1 VRVAT
6 ICDIFDA
13 LTTRRSYKGAINSFP
28 ALRLMQ
34 EEMAADLDPEYFRQF
49 ISMMSGEE
57 TEEG

>member
-1 VRVAT
+1 
-6 ICDIFDA
+6 
-13 LTTRRSYKGAINSFP
+13 
-28 ALRLMQ
+28 MQ